1 MASQHIEQLSEEEI
15 ASYKETFSIFDKD
28 GNGTIS
34 AEELGEIM
42 RSLGQHPTDSELRD
56 IVDEADIDG
65 NGTIDFN
72 EFLHLMARP
81 LPSAIDPNEEIKKA
95 FEVFDRDG
103 SGQISKAELQDVMK
117 SIGEKLTDAEIDEM
131 MAQADEDGSGTI
143 DYQEFMKLME
153 R

>member
-1 MASQHIEQLSEEEI
+1 
-15 ASYKETFSIFDKD
+15 
-28 GNGTIS
+28 
-34 AEELGEIM
+34 M

-72 EFLHLMARP
+72 GNSPSLPFHIIPCQSLCQPPANSPLEFLHLMARP

-143 DYQEFMKLME
+143 DCE
-153 R
+153 